1 MSVASGLVLERAAA
15 AAQVEAWRA
24 AGASVVFT
32 NGVFDLVH
40 RGHVAS
46 LTAARGKGDRLV
58 VGVND
63 DDSVRRLKGPRRPLA
78 PLEDRMAVLA
88 ALRAVDLVTPFA
100 EDTPEELIRALRPD
114 VLVKGADY
122 KVEDVAGGAFV
133 LSYGGRVET
142 VELVPGRS
150 TSSVVERVLERYGR
164 DDDATSQ

>member
-1 MSVASGLVLERAAA
+1 VSVASGLVLERAAA

>member
-1 MSVASGLVLERAAA
+1 MSAHGLVLERAAA
-15 AAQVEAWRA
+15 AAQVSGWRA
-24 AGASVVFT
+24 AGESVVFT

-46 LTAARGKGDRLV
+46 LAAARDKGDRLV

-63 DDSVRRLKGPRRPLA
+63 DDSVRRLKGPSRPLA

-114 VLVKGADY
+114 ILVKGADY
-122 KVEDVAGGAFV
+122 RVEDVAGGAFV
-133 LSYGGRVET
+133 RSYGGRVET

-150 TSSVVERVLERYGR
+150 TSSFVERVLERYGR
-164 DDDATSQ
+164 GGS